1 MAAILATATLEGSRV
16 TRESDYVGRIREA
29 FMHYVTQNW
38 SFDPFVIVVTI
49 VVFAH
54 ELGLARLRTR
64 SRANRA
70 KTRRR
75 HSIAFYGG
83 LAMLLVAVDSPI
95 DYWASSYF
103 FVHMI
108 EHILIMFA
116 APILIVVGAP
126 WIPLMFALP
135 VRARRKLGRA
145 VMFGQWSRPLRAFG
159 RMATNRWTALVTFN
173 AAMVFWHIPV
183 FFDDAEKNQVVHIWL
198 MHSSFFITGILLW
211 SQIIPSHPLRPR
223 ASYMWQTGAIIGT
236 NVIMFLLAMSLG
248 MFATTSWYVVYAHI
262 PGVTMAPFVDQQIG
276 AAILWVCGDFWMVP
290 LLVIVARRAM
300 VQEGDLGAV
309 FDRLLGWKQVPP
321 GDAAYLEKEHED
333 LRP

>member
-1 MAAILATATLEGSRV
+1 
-16 TRESDYVGRIREA
+16 
-29 FMHYVTQNW
+29 MHYVTQNW

>member
-1 MAAILATATLEGSRV
+1 MN
-16 TRESDYVGRIREA
+16 
-29 FMHYVTQNW
+29 YVTQHW

-64 SRANRA
+64 SRASRA
-70 KTRRR
+70 KMRRR

-116 APILIVVGAP
+116 APILIVAGSP
-126 WIPLMFALP
+126 WTPLMFALP

-145 VMFGQWSRPLRAFG
+145 VMLGRWSRPLRALG
-159 RMATNRWTALVTFN
+159 RMATNRWTAFVAFN
-173 AAMVFWHIPV
+173 AVMVFWHIPV
-183 FFDDAEKNQVVHIWL
+183 FYDDAERNQVVHIWL
-198 MHSSFFITGILLW
+198 MHSSFFISGILLW
-211 SQIIPSHPLRPR
+211 SQIIPSYPLRPR
-223 ASYMWQTGAIIGT
+223 ASYMWQAGAIIGT
-236 NVIMFLLAMSLG
+236 NVIMFFLAMSLG
-248 MFATTSWYVVYAHI
+248 MFATTSWYVVYAHV
-262 PGVTMAPFVDQQIG
+262 PGVSMAPFVDQQIG

-290 LLVIVARRAM
+290 LLVIIARRA
-300 VQEGDLGAV
+300 VTQGGDLNTA
-309 FDRLLGWKQVPP
+309 FDRLLGWKPVTH
-321 GDAAYLEKEHED
+321 GDAALLEKESEN
-333 LRP
+333 LRLSP